1 MKTISLSFA
10 LLLVAAFSM
19 AQCTPTTG
27 FTGWG
32 MDLLPAE
39 LAPVESCF
47 GCGSQE
53 RVISIRTLVDTVLS
67 VEVVPGN
74 PPLIVT
80 VFADRFRL
88 DSIGGLPV
96 GLSYTTDAAYDTTYD
111 AVLNPFGYWVNG
123 GDTTN
128 GFIATTGCIT
138 ISGSEE
144 DWAAAVGG
152 GPNNDGEYPLGIY
165 IDVRAA
171 NYDPPA
177 LANTAGYNTWI
188 SEMGV
193 LLDVFADPNITTNG
207 IQYAGPTLIVTGS
220 GLGIANGANGNFGV
234 VKNQPNPFT
243 GNTVISFE
251 LKENVASLQFAVYDV
266 LGAIVHSEK
275 LNPTVGNNRINY
287 SSNGLPTGI
296 YVYTLS
302 DGNTIVTRKM
312 NVQ

>member
-10 LLLVAAFSM
+10 LLLVATFSF
-19 AQCTPTTG
+19 AQCTPATD

-47 GCGSQE
+47 GCGDQE

-88 DSIGGLPV
+88 DSIEGLPA
-96 GLSYTTDAAYDTTYD
+96 GLTYTTDAAFGPTYD
-111 AVLNPFGYWVNG
+111 AVLNPFGYWENG
-123 GDTTN
+123 GDTTT

-144 DWAAAVGG
+144 YWAAAVAG
-152 GPNNDGEYPLGIY
+152 GPNNDGVYPLSIY

-177 LANTAGYNTWI
+177 LAGTAGYNTWI

-207 IQYAGPTLIVTGS
+207 IEYAGPTLIVTGS
-220 GLGIANGANGNFGV
+220 GLGIDDEMEGNFRF

-243 GNTVISFE
+243 GNTVVSFD
-251 LKENVASLQFAVYDV
+251 LKEDIASLQFVVYDI
-266 LGAIVHSEK
+266 LGAIVHSEN
-275 LNPTVGNNRINY
+275 LNPTVGNNRVNF

-302 DGNTIVTRKM
+302 DGNTILTRKM